1 MFRLFYIVLERF
13 VYFRKLI
20 VKNRKDRDNVDES
33 MIQDYLNKIQ
43 IAKKNNEQTCFSG
56 ELINSFFKF
65 SVFKWHFF

>member
-1 MFRLFYIVLERF
+1 
-13 VYFRKLI
+13 
-20 VKNRKDRDNVDES
+20 

-65 SVFKWHFF
+65 SVFKWHVF